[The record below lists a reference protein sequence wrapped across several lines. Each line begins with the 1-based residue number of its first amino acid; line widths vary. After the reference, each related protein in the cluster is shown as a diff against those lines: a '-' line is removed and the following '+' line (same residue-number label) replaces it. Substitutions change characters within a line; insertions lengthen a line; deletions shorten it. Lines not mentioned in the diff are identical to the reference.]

1 MYISHGV
8 SGSKRRGFLK
18 AGFLCSA
25 VIIMDGCSVFGVT
38 TSRDTIATLQN
49 DLFPKAKE
57 LGINTVNYI
66 SIIAKH
72 SRISAQDK
80 DFLKNGVKWLN
91 ESAVKMH
98 KKQYTQLSS
107 AKRQLVLTEI
117 MNTSWGSAWCD
128 NMLRYIFEAMLG
140 DRIYGGNNG
149 EAGWKW
155 LAFNGGLPRPTKA
168 YL

>member
-1 MYISHGV
+1 MFDISEALKEINRGV
-8 SGSKRRGFLK
+8 SE
-18 AGFLCSA
+18 
-25 VIIMDGCSVFGVT
+25 VIDDERIE
-38 TSRDTIATLQN
+38 TL
-49 DLFPKAKE
+49 L
-57 LGINTVNYI
+57 
-66 SIIAKH
+66 
-72 SRISAQDK
+72 K

-91 ESAVKMH
+91 ESAVEMH

-107 AKRQLVLTEI
+107 AKRQLVLTKI